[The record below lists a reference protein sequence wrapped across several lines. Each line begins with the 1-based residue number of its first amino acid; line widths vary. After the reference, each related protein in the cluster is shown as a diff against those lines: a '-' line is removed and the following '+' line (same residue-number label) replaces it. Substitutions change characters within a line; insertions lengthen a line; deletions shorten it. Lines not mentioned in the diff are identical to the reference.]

1 MNRNVTIMI
10 TLLLI
15 ALIVIL
21 YMVFKRP
28 DEIIVNDGC
37 AITPPKDAK
46 VNREIAL
53 KAAADLS
60 KLAKLPA
67 TGEAQVTAKNTAER
81 TFQLIPDT
89 DVACHML
96 LQTINCLSEKPGN
109 EATVQSLVAYL
120 KDGDKC
126 GPHPSPKNV
135 YQLRIQGQP
144 TVTTSD
150 NFELDLGYVEAG
162 KELTVPLTLIAR
174 LPGDPQLKITHAEQP
189 MTVKWQAGSE
199 TIVANEQTPGVLVL
213 SLPAQQ
219 PDTVVRSEVRV
230 SPASNKSL
238 PTMTLTVHLHTLL
251 AVQTVEKSSG
261 NKPSGRGQDFS
272 GVYSFCADA
281 PTSGNYI
288 HVSNRF
294 WLTGDRECGA
304 WSNCDRTV
312 DPAGKQVCMQFT
324 LQGHN
329 ECLGPFANCAATRDS
344 EGHIQATFGL
354 VPSIPA
360 LRAVA

>member
-1 MNRNVTIMI
+1 MKRNLMIVI
-10 TLLLI
+10 TLVLI

-21 YMVFKRP
+21 YLIFQRS
-28 DEIIVNDGC
+28 DGLIVNDQC
-37 AITPPKDAK
+37 VITPPKDAK

-60 KLAKLPA
+60 KLAELPA
-67 TGEAQVTAKNTAER
+67 TGESQVTAKNTAER
-81 TFQLIPDT
+81 TFQLIPDA

-96 LQTINCLSEKPGN
+96 LQTINCLSTKPGN

-126 GPHPSPKNV
+126 GPHPSPKNA

-144 TVTTSD
+144 TITTSD

-199 TIVANEQTPGVLVL
+199 TVVANEQTPSVLVL

-219 PDTVVRSEVRV
+219 PDTEVRSEVRV
-230 SPASNKSL
+230 SPAGNKSL
-238 PTMTLTVHLHTLL
+238 PIMTITVHLHTLL

-261 NKPSGRGQDFS
+261 KKPSGRGKDYS
-272 GVYSFCADA
+272 DVYSLCADA
-281 PTSGNYI
+281 PTPGNYI

-294 WLTGDRECGA
+294 WLTGDRECGS
-304 WSNCDRTV
+304 WSSCNRTV

-324 LQGHN
+324 LQGHD

-344 EGHIQATFGL
+344 EGHIQATFRL
-354 VPSIPA
+354 VPSTPA